1 MDNSF
6 HNKVTIPVDG
16 IHLAGDLMV
25 PHEARAVVV
34 FAHGSGSSRL
44 SPRNQ
49 QVARQLQENNF
60 ATLLFDLLTPEED
73 KYYRN
78 RFAINLLT
86 ERLVAATRW
95 LEGLPAVKHLRIAYF
110 GASTG
115 AAAAL
120 KAAAEL
126 PEIFAVVSRG
136 GRADL
141 AMPDLSGVKAPTL
154 LIVGGNDTSVEQLNR
169 AALRELGGVKKLEIV
184 PGASHLF
191 EEPGKLTTVA
201 ALATEWFKSYLP
213 VLSGYKH

>member
-1 MDNSF
+1 MDTSF

-191 EEPGKLTTVA
+191 EEPGKLTIVA

>member
-1 MDNSF
+1 MDNSS

-49 QVARQLQENNF
+49 EVARHLQENNF

-169 AALRELGGVKKLEIV
+169 AALRELGGVKRLEIV

>member
-169 AALRELGGVKKLEIV
+169 AALRELGGVKRLEIV

-191 EEPGKLTTVA
+191 EEPEKLTTVA